1 MKIVLHIIL
10 TLMWFNVA
18 YSSNFQEKNFNC
30 QLVDS
35 SGRTQVSILK
45 EYNSEFLLGFEKN
58 EFGSGF
64 YLMKTNKD
72 NLISYIMEYE
82 YDVVHVSTFEI
93 LKNNPRKITTYT
105 YRLTKNQ
112 IDEIKQL
119 NSKFSNFKDITDFD
133 LTDKELKDE
142 IFIFNKIETILS
154 LSKKEV
160 VGDPLIYNC
169 KIRNE
174 KISTSSSSSSFLNLA
189 ENDKFIC
196 RKNGVSS
203 TIKILEIYYDNYVI
217 IYSESNGNNYL
228 NFGTFTEQ
236 TLEFIS
242 LEKTFLTVNM
252 LTPPVDEEIS
262 NWMFTVDL
270 SAKEQIDLKKY
281 TTKFDKVASSKI
293 KFNLTDDELLKEIE
307 LHNKKLEIIGAILSS
322 EKKIQNQGISSTT
335 LFCKIE

>member
-1 MKIVLHIIL
+1 
-10 TLMWFNVA
+10 MWFNVA
-18 YSSNFQEKNFNC
+18 YPSNFQQKDFNC
-30 QLVDS
+30 QLVES
-35 SGRTQVSILK
+35 SISTQVSILK
-45 EYNSEFLLGFEKN
+45 EYNSEFLLGFEKS
-58 EFGSGF
+58 EYGSGF
-64 YLMKTNKD
+64 SFTKINKD
-72 NLISYIMEYE
+72 KFNRNKNNLVSYSMEYE
-82 YDVVHVSTFEI
+82 YDVVHVSTFEL
-93 LKNNPRKITTYT
+93 LKNNSGKITTDT
-105 YRLTKNQ
+105 YRLTKNHMN
-112 IDEIKQL
+112 EIKQL
-119 NSKFSNFKDITDFD
+119 NSKFSNFNDKADFD

-142 IFIFNKIETILS
+142 IFIFDKIEEILS
-154 LSKKEV
+154 LSKKEA

-169 KIRNE
+169 NISNE
-174 KISTSSSSSSFLNLA
+174 KISTSSGSLNLT